1 MPRLALEH
9 EHDFRLNPFEKQDS
23 FHLGERPCSLVT
35 RADGGR
41 FDETPPGP
49 LDVATY
55 DTALRKRL
63 LIFQAADSI
72 SCMESTKTD
81 QRREGGLRTRT
92 RLMDAA
98 LDLLAERGED
108 RISLRELTGAAQ
120 ANVAAV
126 SYHFGSLQSLCDE
139 AIEYALE
146 RYLKAQE
153 EAVGTLGEGA
163 TIEELA
169 AAFARPMM
177 RALAVGGRDLDV
189 MRIVA
194 RSGID
199 PPEGWDRFNAS
210 FDRIRAGVLG
220 VLRANVPDVKDQEL
234 IFRTRCA
241 AGLLNWLVLA
251 PVGDELRNR
260 PERQIEQLLVPVVGG
275 ALRGIPSA

>member
-1 MPRLALEH
+1 MEA
-9 EHDFRLNPFEKQDS
+9 
-23 FHLGERPCSLVT
+23 T
-35 RADGGR
+35 R
-41 FDETPPGP
+41 
-49 LDVATY
+49 
-55 DTALRKRL
+55 
-63 LIFQAADSI
+63 
-72 SCMESTKTD
+72 TD
-81 QRREGGLRTRT
+81 QRREAGLRTRA
-92 RLMDAA
+92 RLLDAA

-108 RISLRELTGAAQ
+108 GISLRELTGAAQ

-126 SYHFGSLQSLCDE
+126 SYHFGSLQSLCD
-139 AIEYALE
+139 AAVEYALE
-146 RYLKAQE
+146 RYLAAQE
-153 EAVGTLGEGA
+153 GAIESLGEDA
-163 TIEELA
+163 SLEDLA

-199 PPEGWDRFNAS
+199 PPKGWDRFDAS

-220 VLRANVPDVKDQEL
+220 VLRANVPDGKEQEL

-260 PERQIEQLLVPVVGG
+260 SERQIERLLVPLLAG
-275 ALRGIPSA
+275 AFRGISSA